1 MDAFKTRTARSRIGF
16 TAVVLLAGVA
26 GLVPTA
32 SAAPGGTVNTFT
44 VSGKYH
50 GTLTLTNPGADCII
64 NEYSNPH
71 LSDSVNLDPM
81 TGVLSGL
88 KPKIWSFLATEPK
101 QGTFVT
107 KHTNQ
112 ATSAKLRPGN
122 LNAVIAFSQ
131 TSGTITFDGA
141 KGSVNMKMVFDN
153 GVENTVTETV
163 VGNWTCP
170 LVHHI

>member
-1 MDAFKTRTARSRIGF
+1 MKTFQTRRVATVGF
-16 TAVVLLAGVA
+16 TVAVLLAGVA
-26 GLVPTA
+26 GFAPIATA
-32 SAAPGGTVNTFT
+32 ASGGAVNTFT

-50 GTLTLTNPGADCII
+50 GTLTLANPGTDCII

-71 LSDSVNLDPM
+71 LSDSVNLEPL

-88 KPKIWSFLATEPK
+88 KPKIWSFLATESK

-112 ATSAKLRPGN
+112 ATSAKLRPAN

-131 TSGTITFDGA
+131 TSGSITFDGTR
-141 KGSVNMKMVFDN
+141 GSVNMKMVFDS
-153 GVENTVTETV
+153 GAADTVTETV

-170 LVHHI
+170 VVHHI